1 MKKKLWKST
10 KSTSK
15 HTIYFAISIFLS
27 CNYYTCTLIS
37 AHARLKDTC
46 TCICLTHAFWIY
58 LMYKLK
64 STLVSTFYCRKNLSL
79 ILTPVFYGIQK
90 QTTNCLSSSNSRLPA
105 CFYSPRERERKKRFN
120 NTSAKINLICLK
132 TWWQVLGN
140 STPFCRHWLRH
151 FFLRILAETRDG
163 SVLGH
168 IKIQFSCNCSTPPF

>member
-1 MKKKLWKST
+1 M
-10 KSTSK
+10 
-15 HTIYFAISIFLS
+15 YFNI
-27 CNYYTCTLIS
+27 CTCTV
-37 AHARLKDTC
+37 RLKDTC